1 MAIEELLRPI
11 PPERT
16 VPQEKWMPP
25 SGVRIIST
33 DDHNLEA
40 LHLWEERL
48 PAKWQ
53 GRAPK
58 LYRDEQ
64 GILRFEAEGR
74 SLIPR
79 GVDEGVSSGLPGYWD
94 LDEKIASMDAEGI
107 DISFLFHGVTQGLN
121 TLEDKDLYWACID
134 AYNEWLISYV
144 GAHRDR
150 LVPIAIL
157 PAFLKPEAARDYV
170 AKIQQLGYK
179 ALQMPAFP
187 RGVRYNSRS
196 MDPLWSAI
204 EDSGIPL
211 MFHVG
216 PYVEFVGNGSVGA
229 NITRN
234 LAPYRGLLGALT
246 FSGVFDRHPEL
257 KVVFCEGGATW
268 VAQAIADMDYVV
280 KTYHTELKPKL
291 GLMPSEYWYRQC
303 YASFIADA
311 AALRLVDII
320 GEDNIMWGADYPHAE
335 GTWGYT
341 NEMLQGMYQQLGR
354 TAGAKFLSGNAAKL
368 WKL

>member
-134 AYNEWLISYV
+134 AYNEWLDGLDEHIQ
-144 GAHRDR
+144 AQFE
-150 LVPIAIL
+150 IA
-157 PAFLKPEAARDYV
+157 LKRMKQAQKEARKASKV
-170 AKIQQLGYK
+170 A
-179 ALQMPAFP
+179 
-187 RGVRYNSRS
+187 
-196 MDPLWSAI
+196 
-204 EDSGIPL
+204 
-211 MFHVG
+211 
-216 PYVEFVGNGSVGA
+216 A
-229 NITRN
+229 N
-234 LAPYRGLLGALT
+234 
-246 FSGVFDRHPEL
+246 
-257 KVVFCEGGATW
+257 
-268 VAQAIADMDYVV
+268 
-280 KTYHTELKPKL
+280 
-291 GLMPSEYWYRQC
+291 
-303 YASFIADA
+303 
-311 AALRLVDII
+311 
-320 GEDNIMWGADYPHAE
+320 
-335 GTWGYT
+335 
-341 NEMLQGMYQQLGR
+341 
-354 TAGAKFLSGNAAKL
+354 
-368 WKL
+368 